1 MKKSILLK
9 LAAVSLLALF
19 LISFLRASPAPS
31 QKDAQKVVDKNAKT
45 ETAIFAG
52 GCFWCVEANFEKVD
66 GVIEVVSGY
75 TGGHI
80 EDPTYKQV
88 CSHTTGHLEAIKVT
102 FDSNVVT
109 YNDLL
114 EVFWRTIDPTD
125 AGGSFVDRGEPYTSA
140 IFVADESQRQIA
152 ETSKQKLD
160 DSKRFDSAVV
170 TPIREAV
177 SFYDAEDYHQD
188 YYLKSPMNYKLYRYS
203 SGRDQFIAK
212 TWGDEAEYKVA
223 NMSQP
228 SETQPQSSEDQ
239 NQPSEKQMVW
249 SDQTETSYVKPSDE
263 SLRESLTELQ
273 YHVTQHEGTERPF
286 GNAMWDEKR
295 AGIYVDIVSGEPLFS
310 SLDKYKSGTGWPSF
324 TRPLVDL
331 NIKELVD
338 KGLFSTRTEVRSKHA
353 DSHLG
358 HVFSDGPQPTGLRY
372 CINSAS
378 LDFIPAEQ
386 LEENGYGHFADLFKP
401 EI

>member
-9 LAAVSLLALF
+9 LAGVSLVALF
-19 LISFLRASPAPS
+19 LLSFLKANPAPP
-31 QKDAQKVVDKNAKT
+31 QKKVVHQIGEEAKV

-75 TGGHI
+75 TGGHT
-80 EDPTYKQV
+80 ENPTYREV
-88 CSHTTGHLEAIKVT
+88 CGHQTGHLEAVKVS
-102 FDSNVVT
+102 FDSNVVA

-140 IFVADESQRQIA
+140 IFVANESQRQIA

-160 DSKRFDSAVV
+160 DSKRFDTAAV
-170 TPIREAV
+170 TPIRDAV
-177 SFYDAEDYHQD
+177 TFYDAEDYHQD
-188 YYLKSPMNYKLYRYS
+188 YYHKSPMKYKLYRFS
-203 SGRDQFIAK
+203 SGRDQFIAQA
-212 TWGDEAEYKVA
+212 WGDEAQYKVA
-223 NMSQP
+223 GASKIGDMSQP
-228 SETQPQSSEDQ
+228 G
-239 NQPSEKQMVW
+239 EKKMVW
-249 SDQTETSYVKPSDE
+249 SDQSETSYVKPSDE

-286 GNAMWDEKR
+286 GNSMWDEKR

-310 SLDKYKSGTGWPSF
+310 SLDKYRSGTGWPSF

>member
-9 LAAVSLLALF
+9 LAGVALVALF
-19 LISFLRASPAPS
+19 LLSFLKANPAPS
-31 QKDAQKVVDKNAKT
+31 EKVVHQTSENAKV

-75 TGGHI
+75 TGGHT
-80 EDPTYKQV
+80 ENPTYREV
-88 CSHTTGHLEAIKVT
+88 CAHQTGHLEAVKVS
-102 FDSNVVT
+102 FDSNVVA

-140 IFVADESQRQIA
+140 IFVANESQRQIA

-160 DSKRFDSAVV
+160 DSKRFDTAAV
-170 TPIREAV
+170 TPIRDAV
-177 SFYDAEDYHQD
+177 TFYDAEDYHQD
-188 YYLKSPMNYKLYRYS
+188 YYYKSPMKYKLYRYS
-203 SGRDQFIAK
+203 SGRDQFIAQA
-212 TWGDEAEYKVA
+212 WGDEAEYKVA
-223 NMSQP
+223 GASQPSDMSQP
-228 SETQPQSSEDQ
+228 SK
-239 NQPSEKQMVW
+239 EKMVW
-249 SDQTETSYVKPSDE
+249 SDQSETSYVKPSDE

-286 GNAMWDEKR
+286 GNSMWDEKR

-324 TRPLVDL
+324 TRPLVDV
-331 NIKELVD
+331 NIKEFID

-358 HVFSDGPQPTGLRY
+358 HVFNDGPQPTGLRY

-378 LDFIPAEQ
+378 LNFIPAER
-386 LEENGYGHFADLFKP
+386 LEEDGYGHFVHLFKP